1 MNPPQHSPGASVANS
16 TRGLTLAM
24 SSTEV
29 GVVGV
34 VTVPGVEAAC
44 VALWLG
50 LLMLHLEWVN
60 FRQV

>member
-1 MNPPQHSPGASVANS
+1 
-16 TRGLTLAM
+16 M